1 MHRNRKFFQVEN
13 YLSYFTK
20 ENILLSLTALFLLCI
35 LIQLTYYLFTFSRL
49 AFYKH
54 KQQNNNKP
62 PVSVVICARNEL
74 KNLKA
79 FLPSVL
85 EQKYPS
91 FQVVVVNDC
100 SWDETQKFLEEL
112 EPQYPQLKIVE
123 LKEQERYQHGKKFAL
138 ALGIK
143 AAANDLLLLTDADCY
158 PATPNWITE
167 TIHTYKDNT
176 DIVIGYGAYK
186 KEAGI
191 LNHWVRFDTVF
202 NAMQY
207 LSYAIGKNA
216 YMGTG
221 RNLSY
226 KRKLFFGNKGFAKH
240 FHILSGDDD
249 LFVNET
255 ATKQNTAV
263 CITPDAFTFSK
274 AKTTVRDWLAQKKR
288 HMSTGFHY
296 KAKHKFALGTFM
308 LSQILL
314 YPLLAALL
322 ISKFKIEW
330 VCIAFG
336 LRLLTQLFIFG
347 KSMQKLKETD
357 LIWLIPFF
365 DLLVSIVYPFVSFS
379 NVIVKNKSWK

>member
-1 MHRNRKFFQVEN
+1 MEH

-20 ENILLSLTALFLLCI
+20 DYILIILAAIFLLCI
-35 LIQLTYYLFTFSRL
+35 LIQSGYYLFTFSRL
-49 AFYKH
+49 AFYH
-54 KQQNNNKP
+54 HQSHNNNTP

-79 FLPSVL
+79 FLPTVL
-85 EQKYPS
+85 DQKYPL

-112 EPQYPQLKIVE
+112 EPQYPHLKIVE

-143 AAANDLLLLTDADCY
+143 AAEHDLLLLTDADCY
-158 PATPNWITE
+158 PATPHWISE
-167 TIHTYKDNT
+167 TVHSYKVNT

-186 KEAGI
+186 KESDF
-191 LNHWVRFDTVF
+191 LNKWIRFDTVF
-202 NAMQY
+202 NAIQY
-207 LSYAIGKNA
+207 LSYSIGKNT

-226 KRKLFFGNKGFAKH
+226 KRKLFFSNKGFAKH

-255 ATKQNTAV
+255 ANPQNTSV
-263 CITPDAFTFSK
+263 CITPAAFTYSK
-274 AKTTVRDWLAQKKR
+274 SKTTITEWLAQKKR

-296 KAKHKFALGTFM
+296 KFKHKVALGLFM
-308 LSQILL
+308 TCQVLL
-314 YPLLAALL
+314 YPVMTLLL

-330 VCIAFG
+330 VAGAFL
-336 LRLLTQLFIFG
+336 LRLLIQLFIFG

-365 DLLVSIVYPFVSFS
+365 DVLISIVYPFVSFS